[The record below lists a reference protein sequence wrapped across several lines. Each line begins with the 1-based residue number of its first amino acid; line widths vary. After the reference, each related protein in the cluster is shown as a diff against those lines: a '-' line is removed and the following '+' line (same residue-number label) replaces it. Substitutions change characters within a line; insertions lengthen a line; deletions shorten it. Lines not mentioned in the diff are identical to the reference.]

1 MLIPS
6 STNDWP
12 TLFFPWEGVFFNEG
26 RGKSIPLPNSI
37 HDGTSALIR
46 GRSLAHHMKPTD
58 EQAGAWTEAF
68 DSGKFIRKSSE
79 FRDQIEPNGTFDVE
93 SNRYHLYVSH
103 ACPWAHRTLIAR
115 TLLGLE
121 DHITTDV
128 VDWRMKPNG
137 SWSFNEEEE
146 GATADS
152 LYGEE
157 SLEGVY
163 ARAFAGWKE
172 SGRIG
177 TVPVLWDRKH
187 STIVNNE
194 SREIIRM
201 LDTLAQ
207 SGLGNGTS
215 LCPEPL
221 KEEIDAMIDAN
232 YEAVNNG
239 VYKSGFARTQD
250 AYDEAVTALFNRLDE
265 LEHHLAN
272 RDWLVGE
279 GKGQLTEAD
288 VCLFPTLARFDLV
301 YVVHFKCNLRRI
313 IDYPN
318 LQAFIERIINLEGI
332 RETCHW
338 HHIKAHYFWSHQ
350 NINTFRIIP
359 LGPLDGVH
367 TR

>member
-1 MLIPS
+1 
-6 STNDWP
+6 
-12 TLFFPWEGVFFNEG
+12 
-26 RGKSIPLPNSI
+26 
-37 HDGTSALIR
+37 
-46 GRSLAHHMKPTD
+46 MKPTD
-58 EQAGAWTEAF
+58 EQAGAWTKAF
-68 DSGKFIRKSSE
+68 NEGKFVRKSSE
-79 FRDQIEPNGTFDVE
+79 FRDKITTQGTFDTQTG
-93 SNRYHLYVSH
+93 RYHLYLSH
-103 ACPWAHRTLIAR
+103 ACPWAHRTLIVR
-115 TLLGLE
+115 NLLGLA

-128 VDWRMKPNG
+128 VDWRMNGDG
-137 SWSFNEEEE
+137 SWSFNPDEE
-146 GATADS
+146 GATEDS
-152 LYGEE
+152 INGEE

-163 ARAFAGWKE
+163 DRAFEGWKE

-177 TVPVLWDRKH
+177 TVPVLWDRQH

-201 LDTLAQ
+201 FDVLAQ

-221 KEEIDAMIDAN
+221 KKEIDAMIDAN

-250 AYDEAVTALFNRLDE
+250 AYNEAVTNLFGRLDE
-265 LEHHLAN
+265 LENHLTN
-272 RDWLVGE
+272 REWLVGN

-288 VCLFPTLARFDLV
+288 VCLFTTLARFDLV

-318 LQAFIERIINLEGI
+318 LQAFIERMVGLEGV

-367 TR
+367 TK